1 MAVLYEK
8 DGRITII
15 TINRP
20 EALNS
25 FDPDTLKEFSDA
37 LIDFRDDEEAWVGI
51 ITAAGEKAFS
61 AGADLKTTIPMMTRK
76 GGGDPWRPP
85 ATVMRGLQVWKPL
98 IAAVNGMALGGGM
111 EVALACDIRIAAEKA
126 SFGQPE
132 VKWSIIPGWG
142 GTQRLSRAIPLG
154 KAMEIIL
161 MGRTIDAPEAY
172 RLGLVNAVVPAAEL
186 LSTAKK
192 WAEEICQLGPLGVR
206 AAKEA
211 MIRGLEMSLEAGLR
225 LEQVLFDG
233 LRFTEDAEEG
243 PRAFAER
250 RKPEFKGR

>member
-1 MAVLYEK
+1 MAFLYEK
-8 DGRITII
+8 KDRIAVM

-37 LIDFRDDEEAWVGI
+37 LIGFRDDPDVWVAI
-51 ITAAGEKAFS
+51 ITGAGDKAFS
-61 AGADLKTTIPMMTRK
+61 AGADLKTTIPMMTGRS
-76 GGGDPWRPP
+76 GEPWRPP
-85 ATVMRGLQVWKPL
+85 ATVMRGLQIWKPM
-98 IAAVNGMALGGGM
+98 IAAVNGMALGGGI

-126 SFGQPE
+126 TFGQPE

-142 GTQRLSRAIPLG
+142 GTQRLPRAVPLG
-154 KAMEIIL
+154 RAMEIIL
-161 MGRTIDAPEAY
+161 MGRSIDAQEAY
-172 RLGLVNAVVPAAEL
+172 RLGLVNAVVPLPEL
-186 LSTAKK
+186 MSTAMK
-192 WAEEICQLGPLGVR
+192 WAEEICELGPLGVR

-211 MIRGLEMSLEAGLR
+211 VIRGLEMSLEDGLR
-225 LEQVLFDG
+225 LEQILFDS

-250 RKPEFKGR
+250 RKPVFKGR